1 MECDADILLLCIESH
16 LTVYDFSMK

>member
-16 LTVYDFSMK
+16 LTVHDFSMK